1 MTTSVYGSWLT
12 PCIGGGGGF
21 LADLSILRQNVN
33 KNTARAFALAPDHP
47 VAAQYAGGL
56 VDSL

>member
-1 MTTSVYGSWLT
+1 MYYFIGLRVLAHTLH
-12 PCIGGGGGF
+12 GGGI
-21 LADLSILRQNVN
+21 LADLSILPQNVN